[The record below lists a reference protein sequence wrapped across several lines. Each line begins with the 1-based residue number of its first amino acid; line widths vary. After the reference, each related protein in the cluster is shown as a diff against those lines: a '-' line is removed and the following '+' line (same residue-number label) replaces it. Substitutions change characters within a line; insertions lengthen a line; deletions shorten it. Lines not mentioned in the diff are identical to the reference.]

1 MLKFVTPE
9 TTMLVISD
17 HWKKKSI
24 LLEETVKTVKL
35 VLYQLVDQ
43 FTATVQA
50 LRFDHFTPRK
60 VAGD

>member
-24 LLEETVKTVKL
+24 LLKETVKTVKL

-43 FTATVQA
+43 FTATVPA